1 MSRRFGWAML
11 LAAGVVFGVAIGSHE
26 KIRAA
31 ADDDNGK
38 AQEANVLDELKEIKG
53 EVAAIKTVLKSGTI
67 QVAVVMNPDAPRN

>member
-11 LAAGVVFGVAIGSHE
+11 LAAGVVFGMAIGSHE

-31 ADDDNGK
+31 ADDDGK

-53 EVAAIKTVLKSGTI
+53 DVAAIKTVLKSGTV
-67 QVAVVMNPDAPRN
+67 QVAIVMNPDAPRN